1 MAKKHYLNMRST
13 VRTLSIKI
21 YDEQLPEGW
30 EATKSKIVVIEKG
43 CWQVI
48 AICHDRDYA
57 GDEFWLPALEK
68 RHYHIIVRVLNGK
81 NARVEQILREL
92 GVVYRPEDKTLWEN
106 HGVETCRDFAGM
118 TMYLPHWSEQA
129 ELDGKTRYEIE
140 ELVSNLTD
148 DEIREV
154 MKGYVRVGESLGK
167 VTEKELAKLEADVF
181 ELGRECGDFTEWY
194 KALPHNI
201 KKNTSMRV
209 YREMYEL
216 GLDEGIKELKVI
228 PRLSVFVQGD
238 FNKGKT
244 KAAEKSCDKM
254 GLNHLDIEA
263 GGTGKFDNLTVSTN
277 AIIVDDETLPHP
289 LAMADTKVCRVY
301 KRHRNNPPWIGKLL
315 IVTSNL
321 SFGEWIEKC
330 GIKDEQEKNA
340 ARSRFYICHIEEV
353 DGNNELIC
361 DTCANRGSVELQTE
375 IYETY
380 KVFRDYY
387 NESLS
392 EYHPD
397 STFVDRSDINSEAY
411 RQKQCKEIP
420 PEEANRRDLAEAEKE
435 YEIITDREQRAYKNY
450 AKDNGTWNHLWEK
463 RLSVRRHVALAKW
476 RLQNNYPPD
485 RFENSNE
492 ERNEVKKYLPN
503 L

>member
-1 MAKKHYLNMRST
+1 MAKKRFLNMRST
-13 VRTLSIKI
+13 VRTLSIKV

-30 EATKSKIVVIEKG
+30 EATKNKIVVIEKG
-43 CWQVI
+43 HWQVI
-48 AICHDRDYA
+48 AICHNRDYA
-57 GDEFWLPALEK
+57 GDDFWLPALEK
-68 RHYHIIVRVLNGK
+68 RHYHIIVRILNGK

-92 GVVYRPEDKTLWEN
+92 GVGYRPEDKTLWEN

-118 TMYLPHWSEQA
+118 TMYLPHWTEQA

-154 MKGYVRVGESLGK
+154 MKGYVRVGGSLGK

-201 KKNTSMRV
+201 KKNASMRV

-254 GLNHLDIEA
+254 GLIHLDIEA
-263 GGTGKFDNLTVSTN
+263 GGTGKFDNLTANTN

-289 LAMADTKVCRVY
+289 LAMVDTKVCRVY
-301 KRHRNNPPWIGKLL
+301 KRHHNTP
-315 IVTSNL
+315 
-321 SFGEWIEKC
+321 
-330 GIKDEQEKNA
+330 
-340 ARSRFYICHIEEV
+340 
-353 DGNNELIC
+353 
-361 DTCANRGSVELQTE
+361 RGSAN
-375 IYETY
+375 Y
-380 KVFRDYY
+380 
-387 NESLS
+387 LS
-392 EYHPD
+392 
-397 STFVDRSDINSEAY
+397 
-411 RQKQCKEIP
+411 
-420 PEEANRRDLAEAEKE
+420 
-435 YEIITDREQRAYKNY
+435 
-450 AKDNGTWNHLWEK
+450 
-463 RLSVRRHVALAKW
+463 
-476 RLQNNYPPD
+476 
-485 RFENSNE
+485 
-492 ERNEVKKYLPN
+492 
-503 L
+503 